1 MQLGAS
7 SYCTFWHITLQ
18 SGLPV
23 YWYPTAAMSKIRYPQ
38 VPGNPNLQKVN
49 TKQQRAKICHRRV
62 KNPTNRSYRCNR
74 SHFFCSSLKTSIA
87 INYNSLSNNANHTF
101 LAKLHEHKNLG
112 KMWYL
117 DPWQSWNID
126 QCRYSS
132 QDSGKSGLV
141 TDRTGSEAYTF
152 ELDPY
157 SKYIINIPS
166 DTTYQKNYPQR
177 HKAKSM
183 PLSTIMTSHWIL
195 GQQTGHFC
203 IQNFT

>member
-1 MQLGAS
+1 MDASVRMLDLRAPIAGEFPHGSKRIVSHYSNNKTRKKRRKIEMQLGAS

-87 INYNSLSNNANHTF
+87 INYNSLSNNANHT
-101 LAKLHEHKNLG
+101 LS
-112 KMWYL
+112 
-117 DPWQSWNID
+117 QTSW
-126 QCRYSS
+126 
-132 QDSGKSGLV
+132 
-141 TDRTGSEAYTF
+141 T
-152 ELDPY
+152 
-157 SKYIINIPS
+157 
-166 DTTYQKNYPQR
+166 
-177 HKAKSM
+177 
-183 PLSTIMTSHWIL
+183 
-195 GQQTGHFC
+195 
-203 IQNFT
+203 